1 MNSWLHAGGRLRI
14 GVLALQGGFAEHI
27 AQLHKLGVET
37 SEIRLASQLS
47 MLDGLII
54 PGGESTTML
63 RLMKEYDLIEP
74 VKKLELAVMGTCAG
88 MVVIARKASGINGL
102 GLIDIDVRRNAF
114 GRQADSFET
123 ELEIKDIGAFHCV
136 FIRAPLIERAGN
148 SVEVLARLPD
158 GTAVAAREG
167 RVLATA
173 FHPELTDDLRLHSLF
188 LSLVRDDK

>member
-1 MNSWLHAGGRLRI
+1 MSYWLHAGGRLRI

-27 AQLHKLGVET
+27 AQLRKLGVET
-37 SEIRLASQLS
+37 SEVRLASQLS
-47 MLDGLII
+47 AIDGLII
-54 PGGESTTML
+54 PGGESTTMV

-88 MVVIARKASGINGL
+88 MVVISKRASEINTL
-102 GLIDIDVRRNAF
+102 GLIDIDVKRNAF

-123 ELEIKDIGAFHCV
+123 ELEIKGIGAFHCV
-136 FIRAPLIERAGN
+136 FIRAPLIERTGN

-158 GTAVAAREG
+158 GAAVAAREG
-167 RVLATA
+167 RVIATA

-188 LSLVRDDK
+188 LDLVRR

>member
-1 MNSWLHAGGRLRI
+1 
-14 GVLALQGGFAEHI
+14 
-27 AQLHKLGVET
+27 
-37 SEIRLASQLS
+37 
-47 MLDGLII
+47 
-54 PGGESTTML
+54 
-63 RLMKEYDLIEP
+63 MKEYDLIEP

-88 MVVIARKASGINGL
+88 MVVISKRASDINTL
-102 GLIDIDVRRNAF
+102 GLIDIDVKRNAF

-136 FIRAPLIERAGN
+136 FIRAPLIERTGS

-167 RVLATA
+167 RVIATA

-188 LSLVRDDK
+188 LDSVREGK